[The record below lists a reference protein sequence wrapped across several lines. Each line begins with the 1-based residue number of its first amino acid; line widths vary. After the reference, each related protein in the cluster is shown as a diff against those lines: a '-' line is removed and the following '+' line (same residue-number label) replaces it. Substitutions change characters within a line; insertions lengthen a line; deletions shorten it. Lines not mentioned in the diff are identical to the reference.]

1 MEDNKF
7 VLEVSDLH
15 TTFKTDNGD
24 VSAVNGVSF
33 KLEPGKTLGIV
44 GESGSGKS
52 VTAYSIM
59 QILAENGAI
68 TGGSVKYK
76 GEDITKWNKKKM
88 ADFRGKCCSIIFQDP
103 MTSLNPVFTVGYQL
117 EEAVLLHTDRTKKE
131 AKERAIEMLTLVGV
145 NEPEKR
151 VNQYPHELSGGMR
164 QRVMIAMALACEPD
178 ILIADEPTT
187 ALDVTI
193 QSQILKLLKK
203 INERHHTAILF
214 ISHDLGVI
222 RSLCDRVIVM
232 NAGHIL
238 QIGKPQEVFDRPAS
252 PFIADF
258 MGFSTFLH
266 GIAAGTEG
274 DMRLIRCG
282 AHTLQV
288 PAEAAQEL
296 TEGDACILAIR
307 SENIRTAEQE
317 GVNTVR
323 GTVKSATYKGH
334 TTRLEVSGCFEEMVY
349 PAIHEYADVQE
360 GSEVLLHF
368 PAQHFCVYKDIK

>member
-1 MEDNKF
+1 MYLELSHLKKSFGEKPVVED
-7 VLEVSDLH
+7 LTLSLPRGELLCILGSS
-15 TTFKTDNGD
+15 GC
-24 VSAVNGVSF
+24 
-33 KLEPGKTLGIV
+33 GKTTTLNMIG
-44 GESGSGKS
+44 GFLAPDSG
-52 VTAYSIM
+52 
-59 QILAENGAI
+59 QILLD
-68 TGGSVKYK
+68 
-76 GEDITKWNKKKM
+76 GEDITAIPPERRPVSTVFQSYGLFPHMTVLQNVVYGLKFQHIRRSEAREKGLRYLEM
-88 ADFRGKCCSIIFQDP
+88 VGLADYAGAYIHEISGGQQQRVALARALVTRPSILLLDEPLSNLDAKLRVEMQVEIKRIQKELGITTIIVTHDH
-103 MTSLNPVFTVGYQL
+103 
-117 EEAVLLHTDRTKKE
+117 EEAV
-131 AKERAIEMLTLVGV
+131 
-145 NEPEKR
+145 
-151 VNQYPHELSGGMR
+151 S
-164 QRVMIAMALACEPD
+164 LA
-178 ILIADEPTT
+178 
-187 ALDVTI
+187 
-193 QSQILKLLKK
+193 
-203 INERHHTAILF
+203 
-214 ISHDLGVI
+214 
-222 RSLCDRVIVM
+222 DRVIVM

-266 GIAAGTEG
+266 GIAAGAEG

-296 TEGDACILAIR
+296 SEGDACILAIR

>member
-1 MEDNKF
+1 MAT
-7 VLEVSDLH
+7 LELQGL
-15 TTFKTDNGD
+15 TKRFGEFT
-24 VSAVNGVSF
+24 AVDSMNLKAAEGEMIALLGGSGC
-33 KLEPGKTLGIV
+33 GKTTTLRMIAGFT
-44 GESGSGKS
+44 EP
-52 VTAYSIM
+52 TAG
-59 QILAENGAI
+59 QILVDGKNVSTIPPYRRNIGIFFQNYALFPHMTVFENVAFGLKLQKLPKNEIRERVEHMLALVKL
-68 TGGSVKYK
+68 TGM
-76 GEDITKWNKKKM
+76 D
-88 ADFRGKCCSIIFQDP
+88 
-103 MTSLNPVFTVGYQL
+103 
-117 EEAVLLHTDRTKKE
+117 
-131 AKERAIEMLTLVGV
+131 
-145 NEPEKR
+145 KR
-151 VNQYPHELSGGMR
+151 YPRQLSGGQQ
-164 QRVMIAMALACEPD
+164 QRVALARALVTRPS
-178 ILIADEPTT
+178 ILLLDEPLSNLDAKLRVEMQVEIKRIQKELGITT
-187 ALDVTI
+187 IIVVM
-193 QSQILKLLKK
+193 K
-203 INERHHTAILF
+203 
-214 ISHDLGVI
+214 LGV
-222 RSLCDRVIVM
+222 VQ
-232 NAGHIL
+232 

-266 GIAAGTEG
+266 GIAAGAEG

-296 TEGDACILAIR
+296 SEGDACILAIR